1 MYCIT
6 IVAMLDETMIAGYCN
21 RLIRERRISLS
32 ENLDQDGRIMYSV
45 KFYQSE
51 WFSELNDDLQY
62 CIVANIQKY
71 LQENIIS
78 ILSSNHEYYQS
89 IDRDG
94 LDTIKKRKF
103 GEF

>member
-1 MYCIT
+1 
-6 IVAMLDETMIAGYCN
+6 MLDETMIAGYCN